1 VKLNHEAR
9 ESRWVTLAEAGK
21 MKLNMPTRVLIN
33 AVMKRRERQKTK
45 SGK

>member
-1 VKLNHEAR
+1 VKLNDEAR

-45 SGK
+45 SRK